1 MEDMPKGDGGLITQN
16 RKARHE
22 YTVIDT
28 VEAGIV
34 LKGTEIKSI
43 RNHRINLKDGYAGI
57 SQNEI
62 WLYNVHISPFE
73 EGNRFN
79 HDPVRRRKLLLHRKQ
94 IDRLIGEVKQSGIT
108 LIPLKVYIK
117 NGVAKVLLGLA
128 KGKKQY
134 DKRETIKRR
143 DQERRIRREFKD
155 R

>member
-1 MEDMPKGDGGLITQN
+1 KI
-16 RKARHE
+16 
-22 YTVIDT
+22 
-28 VEAGIV
+28 
-34 LKGTEIKSI
+34 SI
-43 RNHRINLKDGYAGI
+43 WHN
-57 SQNEI
+57 
-62 WLYNVHISPFE
+62 NVHNSPFK

-79 HDPVRRRKLLLHRKQ
+79 HHPVRRRKLLLQPKQ
-94 IDRLIGEVKQSGIT
+94 IDRLIGEVQQSGIT

-134 DKRETIKRR
+134 DKLETIKRR

>member
-1 MEDMPKGDGGLITQN
+1 LTAPHT
-16 RKARHE
+16 
-22 YTVIDT
+22 TVIYSLSLHD
-28 VEAGIV
+28 ALPIC
-34 LKGTEIKSI
+34 
-43 RNHRINLKDGYAGI
+43 NHRINLKDGYAGI

-94 IDRLIGEVKQSGIT
+94 IDRLIGEVQQSGIT